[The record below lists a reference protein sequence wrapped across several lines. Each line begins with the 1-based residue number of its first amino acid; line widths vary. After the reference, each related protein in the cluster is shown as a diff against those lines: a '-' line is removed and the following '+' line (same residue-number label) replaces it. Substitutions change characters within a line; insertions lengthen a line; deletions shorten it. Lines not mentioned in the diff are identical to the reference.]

1 MKIKNLVAAAGVAM
15 AMTFAAALPS
25 QASTTTALPAA
36 PDGTLDPGDILQG
49 AKCFSIPGCIGVNEN
64 IVGSTAFGDLWS
76 VVVGTSGVYAAGSS
90 SFTLVKPITGFIVQW
105 LDSTFTVIA
114 SSIAGT
120 NPGLVTATLAAGQ
133 TYYVKVGGTAQP
145 GSTYT
150 VNVEASAIPVP
161 GALPLLATG
170 LVGLGFLTRRR
181 KAA

>member
-25 QASTTTALPAA
+25 HASTTTALPAA

-49 AKCFSIPGCIGVNEN
+49 AKCFSIPGCIGVNET
-64 IVGSTAFGDLWS
+64 ILAPTAFSDLWS

-90 SFTLVKPITGFIVQW
+90 SYTLVKPIAGFVVQW
-105 LDSTFTVIA
+105 LDSAMNVLA
-114 SSIAGT
+114 SSVPGT
-120 NPGLVTATLAAGQ
+120 NPGLVTATLLAGQ
-133 TYYVKVGGTAQP
+133 TYYVGVGGTAQL

-181 KAA
+181 KAS